1 MTALEQ
7 LVGCL
12 PLLREELASIVRTEL
27 EEAGAL
33 GTSPAAPWR
42 LLTLEDA
49 CERLGR
55 SGRWVRE
62 RVRSGELPVVRLDG
76 GALAFEVADLQAFA
90 AARRVDAT
98 AGMLAS
104 RLQSMPVASGGAGL
118 RGDRQRSRLRV
129 G

>member
-1 MTALEQ
+1 MTVLEQ

-12 PLLREELASIVRTEL
+12 PLLREELASIVRAEL
-27 EEAGAL
+27 DAAGVS
-33 GTSPAAPWR
+33 GGSPAEPWR

-49 CERLGR
+49 CERLSR

-62 RVRSGELPVVRLDG
+62 RVKSGELPVVRLDG
-76 GALAFEVADLQAFA
+76 GALAFEIEDLQAFA

-98 AGMLAS
+98 AGMLAH
-104 RLQSMPVASGGAGL
+104 RLQSMSEASGGAGL

>member
-1 MTALEQ
+1 MTVLEQ

-12 PLLREELASIVRTEL
+12 PLLREELASIVRAEL
-27 EEAGAL
+27 EAVGVL
-33 GTSPAAPWR
+33 GTSPAEPWR

-62 RVRSGELPVVRLDG
+62 RVKSGELPVVRLDG
-76 GALAFEVADLQAFA
+76 GALAFEIADLQAFA
-90 AARRVDAT
+90 AARRVDAA
-98 AGMLAS
+98 AGMLAH
-104 RLQSMPVASGGAGL
+104 RLHSMPDASAGAGL